1 MKSNAL
7 ACLPTSCA
15 CFRAHVDFY
24 LDMIIKFRIKGFLG
38 LSLGVLPFSFFIS
51 CSNSS
56 YRQNASFEEPSTVT
70 SPAMVEKLWL
80 ARHHYDQD
88 RRLIIPKVGGARWGA
103 VQEYTADGN
112 LVYRDWWVRNLKIE
126 DLEANP
132 PLEVEV
138 LRDDDSN
145 LRPPVLGISG
155 IETEDSNP
163 DPGALP
169 SAIPGTEP
177 VAPAFPEA
185 NPDPFAPIP
194 SNGESGEGGPMEG
207 DPFSPIL
214 PGTEPSAEPDNA
226 FPPLPT
232 PF

>member
-1 MKSNAL
+1 
-7 ACLPTSCA
+7 
-15 CFRAHVDFY
+15 
-24 LDMIIKFRIKGFLG
+24 MIMKFRIKGFFRFILG
-38 LSLGVLPFSFFIS
+38 IIPFSFFIS

-56 YRQNASFEEPSTVT
+56 YRQNASIGHPNTVT

-126 DLEANP
+126 DLEASP

-155 IETEDSNP
+155 IETEDLNSVQ
-163 DPGALP
+163 
-169 SAIPGTEP
+169 GTLSPVITESEP
-177 VAPAFPEA
+177 IAPVFPEN

-194 SNGESGEGGPMEG
+194 SSEGSVGGEPMEG
-207 DPFSPIL
+207 DPFAPIL
-214 PGTEPSAEPDNA
+214 PGSEPMADPDNA
-226 FPPLPT
+226 FPTLPT

>member
-1 MKSNAL
+1 
-7 ACLPTSCA
+7 
-15 CFRAHVDFY
+15 
-24 LDMIIKFRIKGFLG
+24 MIMKFRIKGFFRFILG
-38 LSLGVLPFSFFIS
+38 IIPFSFFIS

-56 YRQNASFEEPSTVT
+56 YRQNASIGHPNTVT

-126 DLEANP
+126 DLEASP

-145 LRPPVLGISG
+145 LRPPRTGNFRNRNGRFKFRSG
-155 IETEDSNP
+155 NFVTGNYRI
-163 DPGALP
+163 
-169 SAIPGTEP
+169 GTYC
-177 VAPAFPEA
+177 
-185 NPDPFAPIP
+185 
-194 SNGESGEGGPMEG
+194 SCLSGKQSRSLCS
-207 DPFSPIL
+207 DTL
-214 PGTEPSAEPDNA
+214 K
-226 FPPLPT
+226 
-232 PF
+232 